1 MTLSP
6 NTLRIVALAAV
17 SSAALAV
24 AGTVVIAQTAPL
36 EPVQWDRRALDRLD
50 RNVRRLERALT
61 QRNAAGQPVLLEPDP
76 ETIALQGQ
84 TQILDRRLGDMEAT
98 VQRVNA
104 DLERLTF
111 AVDEAREDN
120 AALRRRLSDAERR
133 IAEMERAAAAAREEA
148 ALNGPITANSPTGD
162 AAQDL
167 AAAVTLSRT
176 DARRGARALETVV
189 VTWPDT
195 PQAREANVRLGDLRA
210 AADDDAGAVQAYAAA
225 LQGWPRAGWAAETTL
240 KLAEGLIVTDRRTQA
255 CAALGEFTRRY
266 GEGAAALRT
275 RATQLRTR
283 AQCG

>member
-1 MTLSP
+1 MKLGMTA
-6 NTLRIVALAAV
+6 RIALV
-17 SSAALAV
+17 SAALLTA
-24 AGTVVIAQTAPL
+24 AGTFVVAQTAPL
-36 EPVQWDRRALDRLD
+36 APVEWDRRALDRLD
-50 RNVRRLERALT
+50 RNVRRLERAVT

-84 TQILDRRLGDMEAT
+84 TQNLDRRLSDMEAT

-111 AVDEAREDN
+111 AVDEARDDN

-133 IAEMERAAAAAREEA
+133 IGELERAAEAAREEA

-167 AAAVTLSRT
+167 TAAVSLART

-195 PQAREANVRLGDLRA
+195 PQAREANLRLGDLRA
-210 AADDDAGAVQAYAAA
+210 AADDDAGAVQAWAAA
-225 LQGWPRAGWAAETTL
+225 LQGWPRAAWAAETTL
-240 KLAEGLIVTDRRTQA
+240 KLAEGLIATDRRAQA
-255 CAALGEFTRRY
+255 CGALGEFTRRY
-266 GEGAAALRT
+266 AEGAPAALRT
-275 RATQLRTR
+275 RAGQLRTR
-283 AQCG
+283 ASCT